1 MRCHIRCLT
10 ILLIAVPLVFAK
22 AGYATD
28 YFLTIGGGYAP
39 SGNQASLEKNV
50 LYFQRVLETCQL
62 RSNPCAVLFADGDGP
77 ADDLQVI
84 DPQAIP
90 EANRLMA
97 EFFGSRR
104 DLGLYYRNHEIPDV
118 RDKTSPETIR
128 DWFEAV
134 GANMQSGDRLL
145 LYVAA
150 HGGSSRDREDP
161 FNTSILLWNRQRL
174 DVRTLV
180 ELLDGLPQGVSVVTV
195 MVQCHSGGFAR
206 CIFNAADPQRGLA
219 AQRRCGFFATVHDR
233 PAAGCTPEID
243 EANYREYSTY
253 FWEALSGIDRL
264 GRSVQRPD
272 YDGDSRISFEEAHAY
287 TVLHSDTIDLPIK
300 TSGEFLRQHSR
311 LGDQAD
317 THLLGNDVI
326 WKELLQ
332 HANASQKAVLEGL
345 ADEMELNSQQR
356 LQEARRQLEAQ
367 SRRRSGSRRSRS
379 QGQGE
384 ASPTNKLRQKIAAD
398 LRRRWPELVNVLNP
412 RAIQLITEQSETF
425 VAAVREHPDFDR
437 YQQEL
442 RREAEK
448 PNPKKQRVRIERFI
462 RTAENVLLAENL
474 RREGDQAL
482 IERYESIAAAERG
495 TLGGDTDSPQ
505 VAALPE

>member
-1 MRCHIRCLT
+1 MRRHVPCLT
-10 ILLIAVPLVFAK
+10 IVLIAVPLVFAGTGHAK
-22 AGYATD
+22 D

-39 SGNQASLEKNV
+39 SGNQVSLEKNV
-50 LYFQRVLETCQL
+50 LYFQRVLETCEL
-62 RSNPCAVLFADGDGP
+62 RANPCAVLFADGDGA

-84 DPQAIP
+84 DPQAVP
-90 EANRLMA
+90 EVNRLMA

-104 DLGLYYRNHEIPDV
+104 DLGLYYRNHQIPGV

-128 DWFEAV
+128 DWFDTV
-134 GANMQSGDRLL
+134 GANMQSGDRLV

-150 HGGSSRDREDP
+150 HGGSSRDRQDP

-174 DVRTLV
+174 DVRALV

-206 CIFNAADPQRGLA
+206 CIFNAADPDRGLA
-219 AQRRCGFFATVHDR
+219 TQRRCGFFATVHDR

-243 EANYREYSTY
+243 EATYKEYSTY

-264 GRSVQRPD
+264 GSSVQRPD
-272 YDGDSRISFEEAHAY
+272 YDGDSRVSFEEAHAY

-311 LGDQAD
+311 LGDQGD
-317 THLLGNDVI
+317 HLLGDDVI

-332 HANASQKAVLEGL
+332 HAAAPQRAVLEGL
-345 ADEMELNSQQR
+345 ADELELTSQQR
-356 LQEARRQLEAQ
+356 LQEARQRLEAQ
-367 SRRRSGSRRSRS
+367 SDRRNRSRS
-379 QGQGE
+379 RGRGE
-384 ASPTNKLRQKIAAD
+384 PSLAIKLRQKIAAD
-398 LRRRWPELVNVLNP
+398 LQRRWPELVNVLNP
-412 RAIQLITEQSETF
+412 RAIELVTERSETF

-437 YQQEL
+437 YRQEL
-442 RREAEK
+442 RRDAEK
-448 PNPKKQRVRIERFI
+448 PNPKKQRVRIERFV

-482 IERYESIAAAERG
+482 IEHYESIVAAERG
-495 TLGGDTDSPQ
+495 TLGNDTDSPQ
-505 VAALPE
+505 VAALAE